1 MKKKQDIQLSKILSI
16 LGILAILSALIVIF
30 KSDCLAAP
38 TPNISLP
45 DINIG
50 TNKPKTPAEM
60 ALPIQLLFFLT
71 TLSMAPYI
79 LVMTTAFI
87 RVSIVLS
94 FIRTAM
100 GTQQVPPTQV
110 LMGLALFVTFYV
122 MMPVGKEINDTAIKP
137 YTHRQIS
144 WNQFLDKTATPLK
157 KFMLRQ
163 TRKDELKLFIRL
175 GKLDTKKIKKEEQV
189 PIWVLIP
196 AYVLSEIKTSF
207 EIGFLVYLPFLVV
220 DMVVSCILMAMGMFM
235 LSPMTISTPFKL
247 LMFVLVDG
255 WQLIVESLVKSFK

>member
-1 MKKKQDIQLSKILSI
+1 MKPNGLTSKIMTA
-16 LGILAILSALIVIF
+16 LAVFAAVIAAFVIF
-30 KSDCLAAP
+30 SPDCFAAP
-38 TPNISLP
+38 TPNITLP
-45 DINIG
+45 DIQIG
-50 TNKPKTPAEM
+50 ADKPKTPEEM
-60 ALPIQLLFFLT
+60 ALPIQLLFFMT

-110 LMGLALFVTFYV
+110 LMGLALFVTFYI
-122 MMPVGKEINDTAIKP
+122 MMPVGKDINDNAIKP
-137 YTHRQIS
+137 YTQQKIS
-144 WNQFLDKTATPLK
+144 WNQFLNKASSPLK
-157 KFMLRQ
+157 KFMLKQ
-163 TRKDELKLFIRL
+163 TRDKELKLFIKL
-175 GKLDTKKIKKEEQV
+175 GKLKPSQVKKREQV

-196 AYVLSEIKTSF
+196 AYVLSEIKTAF
-207 EIGFLVYLPFLVV
+207 EIGFMIYLPFLVV

>member
-1 MKKKQDIQLSKILSI
+1 MNPNRTNKTLTAFFAAL
-16 LGILAILSALIVIF
+16 LAFLAAIAVFSP
-30 KSDCLAAP
+30 DCLAAP
-38 TPNISLP
+38 TPNITLP
-45 DINIG
+45 DIQIG
-50 TNKPKTPAEM
+50 AEKAKTPEEM
-60 ALPIQLLFFLT
+60 ALPIQLLFFMT
-71 TLSMAPYI
+71 TLSLAPYI

-122 MMPVGKEINDTAIKP
+122 MMPVGKDINDNAIKP
-137 YTHRQIS
+137 YTQQKIS
-144 WNQFLDKTATPLK
+144 WNQFLNKAAKPLRG
-157 KFMLRQ
+157 FMLKQ
-163 TRKDELKLFIRL
+163 TRDKELQLFAKL
-175 GKLDTKKIKKEEQV
+175 GKIKKVSKQKV

-196 AYVLSEIKTSF
+196 AYVLSEIKTAF
-207 EIGFLVYLPFLVV
+207 EIGFMIYLPFLVV

>member
-1 MKKKQDIQLSKILSI
+1 MQ
-16 LGILAILSALIVIF
+16 GISFRRLTIYAFFALMVLVCVLYMT
-30 KSDCLAAP
+30 SSVYAAP
-38 TPNISLP
+38 APEINLP

-50 TNKPKTPAEM
+50 STTAKSPQETS
-60 ALPIQLLFFLT
+60 LPIAMLFMLT

-79 LVMTTAFI
+79 LVMTTAFV

-94 FIRTAM
+94 FVRTAM

-110 LMGLALFVTFYV
+110 LMGLALFTTFYI
-122 MMPVGKEINDTAIKP
+122 MAPVGKEINDQAVQP
-137 YTHRQIS
+137 YIQKKII
-144 WNQFLDKTATPLK
+144 WDKFVGKAYQPLA
-157 KFMLRQ
+157 KFMLKQ
-163 TRKDELKLFIRL
+163 TRDRELKLFIKL
-175 GKLDTKKIKKEEQV
+175 GKVKNIKKRSDI
-189 PIWVLIP
+189 PFWVLIP

-207 EIGFLVYLPFLVV
+207 EIGFMIYLPFLVV

-255 WQLIVESLVKSFK
+255 WQLILEALLKSFK

>member
-1 MKKKQDIQLSKILSI
+1 MNKKQDLRLDKILSI
-16 LGILAILSALIVIF
+16 FGLIAIVSALIVIF

-94 FIRTAM
+94 FVRTAM

-122 MMPVGKEINDTAIKP
+122 MMPVGKEINDNA
-137 YTHRQIS
+137 
-144 WNQFLDKTATPLK
+144 LATCVIEPSTLN
-157 KFMLRQ
+157 MVG
-163 TRKDELKLFIRL
+163 T
-175 GKLDTKKIKKEEQV
+175 GANAGG
-189 PIWVLIP
+189 P
-196 AYVLSEIKTSF
+196 
-207 EIGFLVYLPFLVV
+207 VV
-220 DMVVSCILMAMGMFM
+220 VVSMNTTAVGIKG
-235 LSPMTISTPFKL
+235 IS
-247 LMFVLVDG
+247 
-255 WQLIVESLVKSFK
+255 Q

>member
-1 MKKKQDIQLSKILSI
+1 MLKAFNNRLLRAFFFVFLTFI
-16 LGILAILSALIVIF
+16 IVAFVRYIAN
-30 KSDCLAAP
+30 AAP
-38 TPNISLP
+38 TPEINLP
-45 DINIG
+45 DIQIG
-50 TNKPKTPAEM
+50 ASKAKTPEEM
-60 ALPIQLLFFLT
+60 ALPIQLLFLMT
-71 TLSMAPYI
+71 TLSLAPYI

-110 LMGLALFVTFYV
+110 LMGLSLFVTFYI
-122 MMPVGKEINDTAIKP
+122 MAPVGEEINNKAVKP
-137 YTHRQIS
+137 YINKKIS
-144 WNQFLDKTATPLK
+144 WNKFVENASDPLK
-157 KFMLRQ
+157 KFMFKQVRD
-163 TRKDELKLFIRL
+163 KELKLFLKL
-175 GKLDTKKIKKEEQV
+175 GKVKNVKNRLET

-196 AYVLSEIKTSF
+196 AYVLSEIKIAF
-207 EIGFLVYLPFLVV
+207 EIGFMIYLPFLVV

-255 WQLIVESLVKSFK
+255 WQLIVEGLLKSFK